1 MSIKTICIV
10 GAGFGGLSAARVFG
24 AMGYEVTIY
33 EKEAEVGG
41 VWSASRR
48 YPGLTTQNPRSTY
61 ALSDYPMPSDYPEWP
76 SGEQVQAYMHSY
88 AVFFGFLDRIHLNS
102 EVTDASFEEG
112 DMRWAITVR
121 TANPAGGEQFTTTYF
136 DYLII
141 ANGIFSVPMV
151 PDYPGAEEF
160 EAEGGRVLH
169 TSQFNDKQ
177 AARDK
182 HVLVVGYGKSS
193 CDVANA
199 IADSTAATTVVAR
212 NLIWKLPKHLANVL
226 NFKHLFLTRLSE
238 ALFRY
243 IRLRGFERFL
253 HGIGNPLRRGMLGS
267 MEWVI
272 ERQLHLRRLGLHP
285 NKPLESIARSTVSL
299 VTDGFYEKIESGE
312 IGIRKNAQITRLEPG
327 KAILDSGE
335 TIPADLVICGTGW
348 RQVCPF
354 LDEAIMQKVTDSEG
368 NFRLYRS
375 VLPIGVP
382 RLAFNGY
389 NSSFFSQLN
398 CEIAALWLA
407 DYLNGG
413 IELPSLEAQ
422 NDYAD
427 RKLAWMEAR
436 TDGKHS
442 KGTNIIPF
450 SIHHIDE
457 LLDDMDINLGVLT
470 RVKQWFRALDP
481 SDYAHILP
489 GLQKKYARQAAV
501 PVELG
506 YEKGV

>member
-1 MSIKTICIV
+1 MSIKKICIV
-10 GAGFGGLSAARVFG
+10 GAGFGGLSAARVLD
-24 AMGYEVTIY
+24 AMGYQVTVY
-33 EKEAEVGG
+33 EKEADVGG

-48 YPGLTTQNPRSTY
+48 YPGLTTQNPRTTY
-61 ALSDYPMPSDYPEWP
+61 ALSDYPMPSNYPEWP

-88 AVFFGFLDRIHLNS
+88 AVHFGILDHIHLSS
-102 EVTDASFEEG
+102 EVTDAKFEEETS
-112 DMRWAITVR
+112 RWAITVR
-121 TANPAGGEQFTTTYF
+121 TSKAAGGEELTTKYF

-141 ANGIFSVPMV
+141 ANGIFSVPQI

-160 EAEGGRVLH
+160 EAHGGRILH

-177 AARDK
+177 AAKGK

-199 IADSTAATTVVAR
+199 IADSTATTTVVAR
-212 NLIWKLPKHLANVL
+212 HLIWKLPKRLGNVL

-253 HGIGNPLRRGMLGS
+253 HGIGNPLRRALLGS

-285 NKPLESIARSTVSL
+285 NKPLETIARSTVSL

-312 IGIRKNAQITRLEPG
+312 IGIRKNAEISRLEPG

-335 TIPADLVICGTGW
+335 TLPADMVICGTGW
-348 RQVCPF
+348 QQVCPF
-354 LDEAIMQKVTDSEG
+354 LDETIMQKVTDSEG

-407 DYLNGG
+407 DYLQGG
-413 IELPSLEAQ
+413 IKLPSLQAQ

-457 LLDDMDINLGVLT
+457 LLDDMNMNLAAST
-470 RVKQWFRALDP
+470 RIKQWFRALDP

-489 GLQKKYARQAAV
+489 TLQKKCARQIAT
-501 PVELG
+501 PVEVG
-506 YEKGV
+506 YENRV

>member
-10 GAGFGGLSAARVFG
+10 GAGFGGLSAARVFD
-24 AMGYEVTIY
+24 AMGYDVTVY
-33 EKEAEVGG
+33 EKEADVGG

-88 AVFFGFLDRIHLNS
+88 AVHFGILDYIHLNS
-102 EVTDASFEEG
+102 EVTDASFEEQA
-112 DMRWAITVR
+112 MRWAITVR
-121 TANPAGGEQFTTTYF
+121 TTKPAGGDQFTTQYF

-141 ANGIFSVPMV
+141 ANGIFSVPLI
-151 PDYPGAEEF
+151 PEYPGAEEF
-160 EAEGGRVLH
+160 KAHGGRVLH
-169 TSQFNDKQ
+169 TSEFNDKQ
-177 AARDK
+177 AVRDQ

-199 IADSTAATTVVAR
+199 IADSTATTTVVAR
-212 NLIWKLPKHLANVL
+212 TLIWKLPKHLANVL

-253 HGIGNPLRRGMLGS
+253 HGIGNPLRRAMLGS

-272 ERQLHLRRLGLHP
+272 ERQLHLRRLDLHP
-285 NKPLESIARSTVSL
+285 DKPLETIARSTVSL
-299 VTDGFYEKIESGE
+299 VTDGFYEKIESGV
-312 IGIRKNAQITRLEPG
+312 ISIRKSAEITRLEPG

-335 TIPADLVICGTGW
+335 TLPADVVICGTGW

-354 LDEAIMQKVTDSEG
+354 LDEAIMQKVTDRDG

-398 CEIAALWLA
+398 CEIAALWLV
-407 DYLNGG
+407 DYLEGG
-413 IELPSLEAQ
+413 IKLPSLQAQ
-422 NDYAD
+422 NEYAD

-457 LLDDMDINLGVLT
+457 LLDDMNMNLPVPT

-481 SDYAHILP
+481 GDYAHILP
-489 GLQKKYARQAAV
+489 RLQQKYTRQVATPGEV
-501 PVELG
+501 V
-506 YEKGV
+506 YEKHV

>member
-1 MSIKTICIV
+1 MSIKTIGIV
-10 GAGFGGLSAARVFG
+10 GAGFGGLSAARVFD
-24 AMGYEVTIY
+24 AMGYDVTVY

-48 YPGLTTQNPRSTY
+48 YPGLTTQNPRTTY
-61 ALSDYPMPSDYPEWP
+61 ALSDFPMPSDYPEWP
-76 SGEQVQAYMHSY
+76 SGEQVQAYMHAY
-88 AVFFGFLDRIHLNS
+88 AVHFGFLERIHLNT
-102 EVTDASFEEG
+102 EVTDARFEEQ
-112 DMRWAITVR
+112 DMRWAVTVR
-121 TANPAGGEQFTTTYF
+121 STKPAGGEQSTTAYF

-141 ANGIFSVPMV
+141 ANGIFSVPMI
-151 PDYPGAEEF
+151 PDYPGTKDF
-160 EAEGGRVLH
+160 EAQGGQILH
-169 TSQFNDKQ
+169 TSQFNDRA
-177 AARDK
+177 AARSK

-199 IADSTAATTVVAR
+199 IADSTASTTVVAR
-212 NLIWKLPKHLANVL
+212 TLIWKLPKRLANVL

-253 HGIGNPLRRGMLGS
+253 HGIGNPLRRAMLGS

-272 ERQLHLRRLGLHP
+272 ERQLHLRRLDLHP

-312 IGIRKNAQITRLEPG
+312 IGIRKNVEISRLEPG

-335 TIPADLVICGTGW
+335 TLPADMVICGTGW

-354 LDEAIMQKVTDSEG
+354 LDKAVMQKVTDEKG

-375 VLPIGVP
+375 ILPIGVP

-407 DYLNGG
+407 DYLEGG
-413 IELPSLEAQ
+413 IELPSLEVQ

-457 LLDDMDINLGVLT
+457 LLDDMNMNLAVST
-470 RVKQWFRALDP
+470 RIKQWLSALDP
-481 SDYAHILP
+481 GDYAHLLP
-489 GLQKKYARQAAV
+489 ALQRKYARQNT
-501 PVELG
+501 PTVEFG
-506 YEKGV
+506 HEKRV

>member
-1 MSIKTICIV
+1 MSIKTVCIV
-10 GAGFGGLSAARVFG
+10 GAGFGGLSAARVFL
-24 AMGYEVTIY
+24 AMGYDVSVY
-33 EKEAEVGG
+33 EKEADVGG

-61 ALSDYPMPSDYPEWP
+61 ALSDFPMPETYPEWP
-76 SGEQVQAYMHSY
+76 SGEQVQAYMHAY
-88 AVFFGFLDRIHLNS
+88 AEHFGFLDRIHLNT
-102 EVTDASFEEG
+102 EVINASLDEQAL
-112 DMRWAITVR
+112 RWTLTLRKTSAD
-121 TANPAGGEQFTTTYF
+121 GEQLPTTTVC

-141 ANGIFSVPMV
+141 ANGIFSLPLV

-160 EAEGGRVLH
+160 AAHGGQVLH

-177 AARDK
+177 TIRDK
-182 HVLVVGYGKSS
+182 HVVVVGYGKSS

-199 IADSTAATTVVAR
+199 IADSTASTTVVAR
-212 NLIWKLPKHLANVL
+212 NLIWKLPKRLANVV
-226 NFKHLFLTRLSE
+226 NFKHLFLTRFSE

-253 HGIGNPLRRGMLGS
+253 HGAGDPLRRAMLGS

-272 ERQLHLRRLGLHP
+272 ERQLQLRRLDLHP

-299 VTDGFYEKIESGE
+299 VTDGFYEKIASGE
-312 IGIRKNAQITRLEPG
+312 IAIRKNTQIKRLEPG
-327 KAILDSGE
+327 KAVLENGE
-335 TIPADLVICGTGW
+335 TLPADVVICGTGW

-354 LDEAIMQKVTDSEG
+354 LDDAIMQKVTDDEG

-398 CEIAALWLA
+398 CEIAALWLI
-407 DYLNGG
+407 DYLKGG
-413 IELPSLEAQ
+413 IELPSLAEQ
-422 NDYAD
+422 NVYAD
-427 RKLAWMEAR
+427 RRLAWMKAR

-457 LLDDMDINLGVLT
+457 LLDDMQINLRRRT
-470 RVKQWFRALDP
+470 RVKQWLSALDP
-481 SDYAHILP
+481 GDYAHILP
-489 GLQKKYARQAAV
+489 ALQEKYGHGDSPAIEVGHEQRV
-501 PVELG
+501 
-506 YEKGV
+506 